1 MNVLCVREPVVI
13 ETTLKNQL
21 DNIYH
26 EIVFSIPP
34 WILSDRHKLFPPP
47 TIIPLPA
54 SNDVQQEL
62 SGLGVSVYSQE
73 EFEAG
78 VLHQIDQEVGRRNAE
93 QQKKFVLQEY
103 GTVRQEIRWA
113 VDIEIASL
121 HTLVIERWTYTQSAQ
136 NQSGLTNP

>member
-1 MNVLCVREPVVI
+1 M
-13 ETTLKNQL
+13 
-21 DNIYH
+21 
-26 EIVFSIPP
+26 
-34 WILSDRHKLFPPP
+34 
-47 TIIPLPA
+47 
-54 SNDVQQEL
+54 
-62 SGLGVSVYSQE
+62 YSQE

-121 HTLVIERWTYTQSAQ
+121 HTLVIERWTYTQRAQ